1 MGQTPPDGDSVVRIL
16 SPLLAS
22 LLVAGCATSVES
34 RVESK
39 LIEAGLSR
47 PMASCMAGRLV
58 DRLSRDQL
66 RDLGRLASLR
76 DRNLGAMTIEQLIGH
91 LRASVDPQVYEVV
104 TRAGIGCAIAG

>member
-1 MGQTPPDGDSVVRIL
+1 VRIL
-16 SPLLAS
+16 APLLAA

-47 PMASCMAGRLV
+47 PMASCMAERLV
-58 DRLSRDQL
+58 DRLSNDQL
-66 RDLGRLASLR
+66 RELGGLANLR
-76 DRNLGAMTIEQLIGH
+76 DRNLGTMTIEQLLRH

>member
-1 MGQTPPDGDSVVRIL
+1 MRIL
-16 SPLLAS
+16 VPLLAT

-47 PMASCMAGRLV
+47 PMASCMAERLV
-58 DRLSRDQL
+58 DRLSNDQL
-66 RDLGRLASLR
+66 RELGGLASLP
-76 DRNLGAMTIEQLIGH
+76 DRNLGTMTIEQLLRH

>member
-1 MGQTPPDGDSVVRIL
+1 MRIL
-16 SPLLAS
+16 VPLLAA

-47 PMASCMAGRLV
+47 PMASCMAERLV
-58 DRLSRDQL
+58 DRLSNDQL
-66 RDLGRLASLR
+66 RELAGLASLR
-76 DRNLGAMTIEQLIGH
+76 DRNVGTMTIEQLLRH

>member
-1 MGQTPPDGDSVVRIL
+1 MRIL
-16 SPLLAS
+16 VPLLAA

-47 PMASCMAGRLV
+47 PMASCMAERLV
-58 DRLSRDQL
+58 DRLSNDQL
-66 RDLGRLASLR
+66 RELGGLANLR
-76 DRNLGAMTIEQLIGH
+76 DRNLGTMTIEQLLRH

>member
-1 MGQTPPDGDSVVRIL
+1 MRIL
-16 SPLLAS
+16 VPLLAA

-47 PMASCMAGRLV
+47 PMASCMAERLV

-66 RDLGRLASLR
+66 RGLGRLASLR
-76 DRNLGAMTIEQLIGH
+76 DRNVGAMTVDQLLRH

>member
-1 MGQTPPDGDSVVRIL
+1 MRIL
-16 SPLLAS
+16 YPILAS
-22 LLVAGCATSVES
+22 LLVAGCATNVES
-34 RVESK
+34 KVESK
-39 LIEAGLSR
+39 LVEAGLSR
-47 PMASCMAGRLV
+47 PMASCMAERLV

-76 DRNLGAMTIEQLIGH
+76 DRNVGAMTIDQLLRH

>member
-1 MGQTPPDGDSVVRIL
+1 MRIL
-16 SPLLAS
+16 APLLAA

-47 PMASCMAGRLV
+47 PMASCMAERLV
-58 DRLSRDQL
+58 DRLSRGQL
-66 RDLGRLASLR
+66 RELGRLASLR
-76 DRNLGAMTIEQLIGH
+76 DRNLGTMTIDQLLRH